1 MLSPRPKPRAKAG
14 AEASISAPSEAAAVS
29 ATALFLNL
37 VMSLPP
43 RAGARLRRSLHHSAR
58 SRRAVEHAER
68 VLRSGRPCTITGQA
82 RAKQWVTVILEA
94 SAARRLGLC
103 RNKGL
108 VPFSVSGGP
117 GDGSRPRPKT
127 TRAEQKHSAE
137 EMRGSE

>member
-43 RAGARLRRSLHHSAR
+43 RAGARLRRSLHHTPR

-68 VLRSGRPCTITGQA
+68 VLRSGKAVATINGQGWR
-82 RAKQWVTVILEA
+82 RAVGHGRFGGERCP
-94 SAARRLGLC
+94 AA
-103 RNKGL
+103 
-108 VPFSVSGGP
+108 
-117 GDGSRPRPKT
+117 GSLP
-127 TRAEQKHSAE
+127 E
-137 EMRGSE
+137 